1 VIVNVQR
8 GGPSTG
14 IPTKSE
20 QSDLFHALYGSHG
33 DTPRV
38 VLGCCDVADAFHT
51 TVDAFNIAEEYQVPV
66 IVLSDQLI
74 GQRRETVDAA
84 TLTHDVVD
92 RRVAVP
98 TEGYQRYAG
107 TDDGVSPMTMPG
119 IANGMYQ
126 TNGLEHDELGRP
138 SSSFVVHEQMNTKRY
153 RKLEAIARRYRL
165 FERFGVEDP
174 EVGILCWGSTAG
186 TVREAVA
193 RMNAMGARVA
203 AFVPRILAPLP
214 KSELQAFIDSCE
226 RLLVVELSHSA
237 QFHHYLRSE
246 VDLPRERT
254 EVLARSGGKALTVS
268 EVMTAA
274 VEKVMA

>member
-1 VIVNVQR
+1 
-8 GGPSTG
+8 
-14 IPTKSE
+14 
-20 QSDLFHALYGSHG
+20 
-33 DTPRV
+33 TPRV

-74 GQRRETVDAA
+74 GQRRETGDAA
-84 TLTHDVVD
+84 PLTHDVVD

-165 FERFGVEDP
+165 FERF
-174 EVGILCWGSTAG
+174 
-186 TVREAVA
+186 
-193 RMNAMGARVA
+193 
-203 AFVPRILAPLP
+203 
-214 KSELQAFIDSCE
+214 
-226 RLLVVELSHSA
+226 
-237 QFHHYLRSE
+237 
-246 VDLPRERT
+246 
-254 EVLARSGGKALTVS
+254 
-268 EVMTAA
+268 
-274 VEKVMA
+274 